1 MNNLNQY
8 KVLKFSYLKQLD
20 ILRALSVLGVI
31 LYHYTD
37 SIFLGGWLG
46 VDVFFVLSGYLISN
60 TIISSIENNS
70 FSIKEFYKRR
80 AKRIL
85 PSLLSTILFTLP
97 LSFQFLAPKELIE
110 YLRTVSSSLLFFSNF
125 YLSKLDFYNTPLQ
138 N

>member
-1 MNNLNQY
+1 MNNLNKY

-46 VDVFFVLSGYLISN
+46 VDVFVLSGYLISN

-80 AKRIL
+80 AKE
-85 PSLLSTILFTLP
+85 
-97 LSFQFLAPKELIE
+97 SFHHCC
-110 YLRTVSSSLLFFSNF
+110 LLF
-125 YLSKLDFYNTPLQ
+125 YLLL
-138 N
+138 